1 MKKLERDFYK
11 FNCTKTAE
19 EHWAGREK
27 LLNELQLILKKNN
40 IRLLIKFI
48 GAFRLIIFFP
58 LA

>member
-27 LLNELQLILKKNN
+27 LLNELQLILK
-40 IRLLIKFI
+40 
-48 GAFRLIIFFP
+48 II
-58 LA
+58 